1 MVSDKVVPSITALK
15 SSLGGFIFVKEQAI
29 ASKKKMVVLTGYQ
42 STGSPKIG
50 QHFLPKQLHRP

>member
-15 SSLGGFIFVKEQAI
+15 SSLGGFIFDKEQVI
-29 ASKKKMVVLTGYQ
+29 ASKKKVGVLTGCQ

-50 QHFLPKQLHRP
+50 

>member
-42 STGSPKIG
+42 ATGSPKIG
-50 QHFLPKQLHRP
+50 